1 MLAPSINIKQARSP
15 GLFPGAA
22 PIAIRV
28 TGLSLCMKNTALGA
42 LIASSVKSCS
52 SVAVVELGD
61 SLSVPP
67 ARHQIRRTTLLRK
80 LRLCGASLHAV
91 KITFPSY
98 VRAVM
103 SITHDK
109 MLITF
114 DKLNSSTLYLLPPRD
129 VARKLP
135 ESTWNY
141 QNPMDFQK

>member
-1 MLAPSINIKQARSP
+1 
-15 GLFPGAA
+15 
-22 PIAIRV
+22 
-28 TGLSLCMKNTALGA
+28 
-42 LIASSVKSCS
+42 
-52 SVAVVELGD
+52 
-61 SLSVPP
+61 
-67 ARHQIRRTTLLRK
+67 
-80 LRLCGASLHAV
+80 
-91 KITFPSY
+91 
-98 VRAVM
+98 M